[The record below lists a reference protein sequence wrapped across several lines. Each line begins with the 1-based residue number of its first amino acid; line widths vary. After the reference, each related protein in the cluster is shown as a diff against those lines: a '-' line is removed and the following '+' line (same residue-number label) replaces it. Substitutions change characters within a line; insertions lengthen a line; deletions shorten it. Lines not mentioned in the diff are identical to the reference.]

1 VNKTGTEPPTM
12 TASLVSLRWAGAA
25 ALACS
30 GLILFAV
37 SSRAQTAA
45 PPARPPSPEALFGQ
59 NCAGCHDNPATRAP
73 DRVAL
78 RQFSPEA
85 VYAAVTTGPMA
96 PMAKALD
103 DAQKRSIAEY
113 LTDRSLA
120 AGRSGAA
127 AAMAKACG
135 PLARLPEPA
144 PGDWNGWANDAAG
157 GRYQPAPGAALAASN
172 LGKLKLKWVFG
183 LPGASE
189 MYAQPTVAQGQL
201 FISADTGWVYALD
214 PASGCVRWSFQ
225 AAGGVRTPVVLGQS
239 GGRTLAYFGDI
250 KANAYA
256 LDARTGAPVWRT
268 QVDGHRLARIT
279 GAPVLSR
286 GRLYVPVSSH
296 EEWLGA
302 DRSYPCCTF
311 SGALATLDAATG
323 KIVWKTQMIPQ
334 TAKPT
339 RKNSAGVQLWGPAG
353 AAIWGSPAVDERRGA
368 IYVSTGDGYTSPADP
383 ATNSVIALSLKTGAK
398 LWSVQA
404 NAGDAWLGGCVPG
417 GRNENCPDPVGP
429 DYDFAAG
436 LILKT
441 LPGGHSV
448 LVAGQKSG
456 VAWGLDPDRR
466 GAVLW
471 GADLTRGSPDARGQI
486 IWGGAADDRSVY
498 YGLTSGGF
506 AAVDLATG
514 HVRWQTA
521 VDPAPGRDKYR
532 GHGAAVSVMPG
543 AVLSG
548 GWDGQVR
555 AVSTGDGAVL
565 WQFDTA
571 RDFTG
576 VNGVA
581 ARGGSMGAPGP
592 VAAHGALYVGSG
604 IVGVQSGMPGNAL
617 LAFAPD

>member
-1 VNKTGTEPPTM
+1 M
-12 TASLVSLRWAGAA
+12 TAVLVSRAWTGAVSF
-25 ALACS
+25 ACA
-30 GLILFAV
+30 GLILLAAP
-37 SSRAQTAA
+37 SRAQTAA
-45 PPARPPSPEALFGQ
+45 APPRPQSPEAMFGR

-85 VYAAVTTGPMA
+85 VYGAITTGPMA

-103 DAQKRSIAEY
+103 DAQRRAIAEY

-127 AAMAKACG
+127 AAMTNACG
-135 PLARLPEPA
+135 PLASLPKPA
-144 PGDWNGWANDAAG
+144 PGDWNGWANGAAG
-157 GRYQPAPGAALAASN
+157 ARYQADPGEGLAAP
-172 LGKLKLKWVFG
+172 KLAKLRLKWAFG

-189 MYAQPTVAQGQL
+189 MYAQPVVAQGQL
-201 FISADTGWVYALD
+201 FIGSDTGWVYALD

-225 AAGGVRTPVVLGQS
+225 AAGGVRTPVVLGKA
-239 GGRTLAYFGDI
+239 GERTLAYFGDI

-256 LDARTGAPVWRT
+256 LDARTGAQVWTT

-302 DRSYPCCTF
+302 DPSYPCCTF
-311 SGALATLDAATG
+311 SGALAALDAATG
-323 KIVWKTQMIPQ
+323 RIVWKTQMIPQ
-334 TAKPT
+334 AAKPT

-368 IYVSTGDGYTSPADP
+368 IYVSTGDGYTAPADP
-383 ATNSVIALSLKTGAK
+383 ATNSVVALSLKTGGK

-441 LPGGHSV
+441 LPDGKAV

-456 VAWGLDPDRR
+456 LAWGLDPDRG
-466 GAVLW
+466 GAIRW
-471 GADLTRGSPDARGQI
+471 RADVTRGPPDARGQI

-514 HVRWQTA
+514 KVRWQTV
-521 VDPAPGRDKYR
+521 VDPAPGREKYR
-532 GHGAAVSVMPG
+532 GHGGAVSVMPG

-548 GWDGQVR
+548 GWDGAVR
-555 AVSTGDGAVL
+555 AISTDDGAVL

-571 RDFTG
+571 RDFAV
-576 VNGVA
+576 VNGVPA
-581 ARGGSMGAPGP
+581 HGGSMGAPGP
-592 VAAHGALYVGSG
+592 IAAHGALYVGSG